1 MEIDSVTHPDPSIFR
16 AYDIRGIVDASLTE
30 TAVNQIG
37 RAFAAAALARGQSAV
52 VVGRDGRLS
61 GPRLLAA
68 LIEGLRAGGLDV
80 IDIGLAPTPVVY
92 FGAFHFGTHTCIAV
106 TGSHNPP
113 DYNGL
118 KLVIGGET
126 LHGEAI
132 QDLYRRLVA
141 GDFSSGAGALR
152 QETINA
158 AYIERIAGDIR
169 PARPM
174 KLAIDCGNG
183 VAGAIAPD
191 LLRAIGGE
199 VTELYCEVDG
209 QFPNHHPNPS
219 VPANLAELSATVTGQ
234 SLELGLAFDGDG
246 DRLGVVDGQGNIIWA
261 DRQMMLYAAD
271 VLERQPGAMI
281 IFDIKCSRKLADV
294 IREHGGEPLMWQ
306 TGHSLIKA
314 KMQATGAPLAG
325 EMSGHI
331 FFKERWYGF
340 DDALYTAARLLE
352 ILSRQANSPSE
363 VFAALPNTLNTPELN
378 LEFAEEGAHVAFVEQ
393 LKARADFADAELTT
407 IDGLRVD
414 YPWGWGL
421 VRPSNTTPSLV
432 IRFEADTQAHL
443 ETIQSRFR
451 EAMLQIQ
458 PDLALPF

>member
-1 MEIDSVTHPDPSIFR
+1 MTHPDPSIFR

-306 TGHSLIKA
+306 TGHSLVKA

>member
-1 MEIDSVTHPDPSIFR
+1 MTHPDPSIFR

-37 RAFAAAALARGQSAV
+37 RAFAAAALARGQTAV

>member
-1 MEIDSVTHPDPSIFR
+1 MTHPDPSIFR

>member
-1 MEIDSVTHPDPSIFR
+1 METDSVTHPDPSIFR

-37 RAFAAAALARGQSAV
+37 RAFAAAALARGQTAV

-219 VPANLAELSATVTGQ
+219 VPANLADLSATVTGQ

-271 VLERQPGAMI
+271 VLERQPGAMV

-294 IREHGGEPLMWQ
+294 IREHGGEPLMWR

-340 DDALYTAARLLE
+340 DDALYTAARLIE
-352 ILSRQANSPSE
+352 ILSRQANSPRE

-458 PDLALPF
+458 ADLALPF